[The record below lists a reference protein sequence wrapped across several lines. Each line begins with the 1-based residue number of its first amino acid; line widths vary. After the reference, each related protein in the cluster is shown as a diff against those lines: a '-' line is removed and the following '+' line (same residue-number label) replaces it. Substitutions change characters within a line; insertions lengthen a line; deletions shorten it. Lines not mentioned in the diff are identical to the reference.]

1 MNMLEPATLSA
12 RLSPGEGITE
22 TKTVTITIP
31 EKLDILFSY
40 DLTGSMAGII
50 DAAKANTADL
60 ITRLQALG
68 SDINYGVVSYM
79 DYPHQYDSYGY
90 FATYGNVGDYAYRL
104 DLPITNDT
112 SAVLNAVNGL
122 ILGGGGDSPQDYTR
136 ILYESYAN
144 PDVAWREGSR
154 RVLIN
159 FADSLPHDNNV
170 NEGVPGQTGELSLGG
185 DPGRDEIMFTE
196 DDLDLQT
203 VLAEMAENKVTLIAA
218 QRDTTFMD
226 YWTYWSG
233 LTGGQAFLITS
244 ATFVDDVVN
253 AVTSTLTT
261 VTGLT
266 LAAAPGFED
275 WIESVTPES
284 FTGAVTDPIP
294 FELWLR
300 VPDGTAA
307 GVYNFTIRAVD
318 AAGFEY
324 GEQAVQIEVT
334 ARQAVIKAGGG
345 IDVEYVRA
353 FRIKDNTGYS
363 YYVYPVRFIFGTLEA
378 DGPLAE
384 GFYHTLIHV
393 QNTMPVVNTISIKV
407 SVPHTGDKPP
417 ITTKGLTLS
426 IDPFESIQISGSKI
440 NELLKKTPYYN
451 FPFLSGS
458 VLIAS
463 KHANLGVSA
472 AYTFY
477 QVSTT

>member
-170 NEGVPGQTGELSLGG
+170 NEGVPGQT
-185 DPGRDEIMFTE
+185 
-196 DDLDLQT
+196 
-203 VLAEMAENKVTLIAA
+203 
-218 QRDTTFMD
+218 
-226 YWTYWSG
+226 
-233 LTGGQAFLITS
+233 
-244 ATFVDDVVN
+244 
-253 AVTSTLTT
+253 
-261 VTGLT
+261 
-266 LAAAPGFED
+266 
-275 WIESVTPES
+275 
-284 FTGAVTDPIP
+284 
-294 FELWLR
+294 
-300 VPDGTAA
+300 
-307 GVYNFTIRAVD
+307 
-318 AAGFEY
+318 
-324 GEQAVQIEVT
+324 
-334 ARQAVIKAGGG
+334 
-345 IDVEYVRA
+345 
-353 FRIKDNTGYS
+353 
-363 YYVYPVRFIFGTLEA
+363 
-378 DGPLAE
+378 
-384 GFYHTLIHV
+384 
-393 QNTMPVVNTISIKV
+393 
-407 SVPHTGDKPP
+407 
-417 ITTKGLTLS
+417 
-426 IDPFESIQISGSKI
+426 
-440 NELLKKTPYYN
+440 
-451 FPFLSGS
+451 
-458 VLIAS
+458 
-463 KHANLGVSA
+463 
-472 AYTFY
+472 
-477 QVSTT
+477 